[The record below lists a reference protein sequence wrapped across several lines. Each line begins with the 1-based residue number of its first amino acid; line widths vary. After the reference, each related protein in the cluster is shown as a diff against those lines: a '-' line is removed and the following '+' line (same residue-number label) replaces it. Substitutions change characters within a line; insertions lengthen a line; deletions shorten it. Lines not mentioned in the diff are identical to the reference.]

1 MEYFYRLNIEQT
13 RRDEIIGASF
23 ITDKAS
29 SGLKNFLNLSLE
41 QLQQLIKENYALVE
55 SSQNASPT
63 IGQILD

>member
-41 QLQQLIKENYALVE
+41 QLQQ
-55 SSQNASPT
+55 
-63 IGQILD
+63 